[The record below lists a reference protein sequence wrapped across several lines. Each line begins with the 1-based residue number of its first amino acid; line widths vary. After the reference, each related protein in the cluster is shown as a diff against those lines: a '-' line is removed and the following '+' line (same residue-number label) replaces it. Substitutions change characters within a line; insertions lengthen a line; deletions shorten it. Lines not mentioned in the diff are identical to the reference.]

1 MASVNLGTSH
11 KGVNHITVD
20 NVRDLIA
27 GLSGRIGGI
36 NVFSNL
42 DDGLDVNIT
51 NLREITIKKGQ
62 GLAGGYHFQ
71 LTAPYV
77 WELDDL
83 AVGYS
88 RIDMLYLV
96 IYQDNQTL
104 VQTAD
109 LVPVTGNPFPNGTSG
124 DEPGPPTGTNILETF
139 RYLRADLT
147 DGAITSVFT
156 YYSDYLSN
164 YSLETE
170 FTGNINQINE
180 NTDALNGFRFGID
193 SQGRYGYKK
202 VGADTVIPFRN
213 PTGNATQA
221 DVLINKTF
229 SNANNDNI
237 AGQMPDNQA
246 VSKTLTPGS
255 SYVVPRGYHNGN
267 GRVSASPNSGTYTFP
282 AGSNGETVDMQPNNL
297 NRYVNAVNVREYGRG
312 LGRADE
318 SQHTITCRIIGAT
331 NQGFTLE
338 IMLDGQY
345 VFPSINAAGQIGEMG
360 YQGSGIY
367 YCDISGSAVG
377 YTSYNGGL
385 HS

>member
-1 MASVNLGTSH
+1 MASVNLVTSH

-42 DDGLDVNIT
+42 DDGLDENIT

-71 LTAPYV
+71 LTEPYI

-96 IYQDNQTL
+96 IYKDNQTL

-124 DEPGPPTGTNILETF
+124 TEPGPPTGTNILETF
-139 RYLRADLT
+139 RYLSADLT
-147 DGAITSVFT
+147 DGAITSVLT

-237 AGQMPDNQA
+237 SGQMPDNQA

-282 AGSNGETVDMQPNNL
+282 SGSNGETVDMQPDNL

-318 SQHTITCRIIGAT
+318 SQHTITCQIIGAT

-345 VFPSINAAGQIGEMG
+345 VFPPINAAGQIGEMG